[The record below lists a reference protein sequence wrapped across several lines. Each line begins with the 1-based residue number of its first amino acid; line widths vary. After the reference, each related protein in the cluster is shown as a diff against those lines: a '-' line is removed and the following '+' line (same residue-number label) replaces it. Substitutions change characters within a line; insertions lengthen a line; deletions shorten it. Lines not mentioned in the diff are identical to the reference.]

1 MDASLGVKATK
12 VNGVIGNIM
21 SVETPPLI
29 GAGTNTLSKGEASS
43 AMQNATQV
51 RSSTGV
57 FESTKEEIKCSKIF
71 SQINVQTGFVAA
83 ECAPYAPIRTWRPI
97 R

>member
-1 MDASLGVKATK
+1 V
-12 VNGVIGNIM
+12 
-21 SVETPPLI
+21 
-29 GAGTNTLSKGEASS
+29 
-43 AMQNATQV
+43 
-51 RSSTGV
+51 
-57 FESTKEEIKCSKIF
+57 STKEEIKCSKIF